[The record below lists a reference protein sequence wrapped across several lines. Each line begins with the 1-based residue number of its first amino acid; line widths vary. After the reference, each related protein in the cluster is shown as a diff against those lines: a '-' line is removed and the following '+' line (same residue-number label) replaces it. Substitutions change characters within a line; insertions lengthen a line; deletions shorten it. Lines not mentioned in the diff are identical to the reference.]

1 MNDLLKALYD
11 KFYEPPD
18 MTETLS
24 EIKSIHQ
31 QLIEQLD
38 KPPRRLVLKLVDD
51 EERVADDLA
60 LDSFIAG
67 FQLAWQLS
75 AEVHYRCEVH
85 PMVIKDYGQ
94 DGLCPDE
101 E

>member
-60 LDSFIAG
+60 LDSFIA
-67 FQLAWQLS
+67 
-75 AEVHYRCEVH
+75 
-85 PMVIKDYGQ
+85 
-94 DGLCPDE
+94 
-101 E
+101 